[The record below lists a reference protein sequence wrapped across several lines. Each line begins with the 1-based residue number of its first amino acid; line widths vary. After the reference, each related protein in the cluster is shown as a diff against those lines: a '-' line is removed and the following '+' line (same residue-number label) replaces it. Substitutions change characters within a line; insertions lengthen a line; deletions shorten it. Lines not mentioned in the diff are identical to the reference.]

1 MLKLLGLTSAAIFTA
16 EALIMLFL
24 EFLGERLS
32 LPLRILLD
40 SSLLLVCVVP
50 TLYFLVFKEMAEQIR
65 LRRQAEEAHKAW
77 SQSLELLVE
86 ERAGRLQLA
95 NEDLL
100 VEVQT
105 RAKAAMT
112 FRTALNEVR
121 QSKEQLLAVINAVQS
136 ALLVVDQRWSV
147 QFANQAAESVFGM
160 SAYDLQ
166 GKSVQDLLLTR
177 TGGPVDPESD
187 FPHQGAGKRQ
197 LMTCRAAEKNPAAVE
212 MQRGA
217 ELQWQGQPATVLIVS
232 RREEHRDDVTKPSS

>member
-24 EFLGERLS
+24 EALGERLS

-40 SSLLLVCVVP
+40 SSLLLVCVAP

-77 SQSLELLVE
+77 AQSLEMLVE

-100 VEVQT
+100 VEVQA

-121 QSKEQLLAVINAVQS
+121 QSKEQLLAVINAIQD
-136 ALLVVDQRWSV
+136 ALLVVDQRWCV
-147 QFANQAAESVFGM
+147 QFANQAAEGVFGT

-166 GKSVQDLLLTR
+166 GKFVQDLLLTR
-177 TGGPVDPESD
+177 TGGILDIERD
-187 FPHQGAGKRQ
+187 CPHPGAGNEQ
-197 LMTCRAAEKNPAAVE
+197 LMIGHATGRAPALVE
-212 MQRGA
+212 VRRGA

-232 RREEHRDDVTKPSS
+232 GREDHRDDEMRPSS